1 MKNIYKQ
8 IRTNPDFLELIKLR
22 KKISWSLTAIVIFCY
37 FTFIIIIAFA
47 PDIFSIKIFD
57 DSVITLGIVIG
68 LLVILLSIFLTGIYV
83 YIANKKLEEK
93 NLKILKKITANQDA
107 MIVPSFLSLLF
118 IFFSLNVYAN
128 SDLSA
133 NSDSVNI
140 IAIFLFFIF
149 I

>member
-68 LLVILLSIFLTGIYV
+68 FLIILLSIFLTGIYV

-93 NLKILKKITANQDA
+93 NLKILQKI
-107 MIVPSFLSLLF
+107 
-118 IFFSLNVYAN
+118 
-128 SDLSA
+128 SA
-133 NSDSVNI
+133 N
-140 IAIFLFFIF
+140 
-149 I
+149 